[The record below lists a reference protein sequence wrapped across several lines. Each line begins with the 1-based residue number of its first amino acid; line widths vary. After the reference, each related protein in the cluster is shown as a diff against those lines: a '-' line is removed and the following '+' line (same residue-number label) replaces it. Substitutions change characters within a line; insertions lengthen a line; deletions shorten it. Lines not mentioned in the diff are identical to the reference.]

1 VTKQRRLALVHGGEM
16 SNPRL
21 LVAGFRSSMPF
32 SIEVINSQALPA
44 STLRDICDLCTEA
57 YEEDFCAYL
66 EFLDS
71 GVHVVGRLDGAIVS
85 HAMWVTR
92 ALEVDGRSP
101 LRTAYVEAVATTPAY
116 QRRGFA
122 SAILTRLAAEI
133 GDFDLGALSPSEP
146 SFYARLGWE
155 SWRGPRFIRTDDG
168 LQPTPG
174 ESVMILRLPR
184 TPIDLDLNASV
195 SAEWRPGELW

>member
-1 VTKQRRLALVHGGEM
+1 
-16 SNPRL
+16 
-21 LVAGFRSSMPF
+21 MPL
-32 SIEVINSQALPA
+32 SIEVIA
-44 STLRDICDLCTEA
+44 SDATTASVLREICDVCTEA
-57 YEEDFCAYL
+57 YQEDFSVYL
-66 EFLDS
+66 GFLGS

-92 ALEVDGRSP
+92 MLEPRGRSA
-101 LRTAYVEAVATTPAY
+101 LRTAYVEAVATKPSH

-122 SAILTRLAAEI
+122 SEILRRLASEI
-133 GDFDLGALSPSEP
+133 LDYDLGALSPSDP

-155 SWRGPRFIRTDDG
+155 SWRGPLFIRSENG

-174 ESVMILRLPR
+174 ESVMVLRLPR
-184 TPIDLDLNASV
+184 TPADLDITASL